1 MRYPFGCKLRP
12 HIQARICMFYVH
24 VSLQLELAFG
34 GIESKTF
41 AIISIRLEALL
52 AILEAIFASSV
63 VLDSK

>member
-1 MRYPFGCKLRP
+1 
-12 HIQARICMFYVH
+12 MFYVH